1 MKKSFFSLSIFIS
14 VVLSSTISA
23 QDSYSIQIN
32 GGLISP
38 MSSSNGFVGTAQ
50 FNYPVSSKI
59 SLYIYSGYSSW
70 DKYTDYYR
78 EDYSPTQKQ
87 TLFNA
92 YSADDHSLIPVY
104 IGSKINFHSNSIFT
118 AFLNFELGYSFISY
132 NSFDIQKSVNAVT
145 GAVLSYYTDQSSK
158 KRIDESVFGIGI
170 GGGLSHPI
178 SERLNLILSY
188 KFNSYANSDY
198 PGLFSTKGIY
208 SAFLVGLN
216 YNI

>member
-1 MKKSFFSLSIFIS
+1 MKKSLFSLIICISIIFC
-14 VVLSSTISA
+14 STLSA

-32 GGLISP
+32 GGLVSP
-38 MSSSNGFVGTAQ
+38 MSSSNGLIGTAQ

-70 DKYTDYYR
+70 NKYTDYYR
-78 EDYSPTQKQ
+78 EDFSQIQKQ

-92 YSADDHSLIPVY
+92 YSADDHTLIPVY
-104 IGSKINFHSNSIFT
+104 IGSKINFHTNSFFT
-118 AFLNFELGYSFISY
+118 AFLNLELGYSFISY
-132 NSFDIQKSVNAVT
+132 NSYDIQKSVNIET
-145 GAVLSYYTDQSSK
+145 GQVLNYYTDLSSK
-158 KRIDESVFGIGI
+158 KRINESVFGVGI
-170 GGGLSHPI
+170 GGGISHPI
-178 SERLNLILSY
+178 TERLNLILSY

-208 SAFLVGLN
+208 SAFLVGFN

>member
-1 MKKSFFSLSIFIS
+1 MKKSFFSLIIFIS
-14 VVLSSTISA
+14 IILCSTLSA

-38 MSSSNGFVGTAQ
+38 WSSSDGFLGTAQ

-59 SLYIYSGYSSW
+59 SLYIYSGYSTW
-70 DKYTDYYR
+70 DKYIVYYQ
-78 EDYSPTQKQ
+78 ESLPLVHKQ
-87 TLFNA
+87 IIFRI
-92 YSADDHSLIPVY
+92 YSADDHTLIPIY
-104 IGSKINFHSNSIFT
+104 IGSKINFHTNSLFT

-132 NSFDIQKSVNAVT
+132 NSYDIQKSVNAVT

-158 KRIDESVFGIGI
+158 KRINESVFGLGI

-198 PGLFSTKGIY
+198 PGLFSTKGMY